1 MSQVR
6 QNSLPPNTVLPK
18 AFHFVVPCWL
28 SERPESAKK
37 RAKIAGELWCVQL
50 YSFSWRQQQH
60 ERLAQKEVWKV
71 HVTSTPRGVVESSTH
86 SSELRMMMM
95 MTPTTMA
102 MVRVPMVIYV
112 TPSRCPWSVELTTV
126 EEETAYC
133 SARTVSITSGRGVA
147 FCFLVCV
154 CVCVCLRF
162 SRWFAR
168 VVLESFLLAFSSGC
182 VRDRLEK
189 STRWLLLLSL
199 FCSTALR
206 RVARTP
212 FCGLHIIHWIVHTLT
227 GNLGLEITG
236 GRTLG
241 CFGFAPWSCSQVR
254 E

>member
-6 QNSLPPNTVLPK
+6 QNSLPPKTVLPK

-50 YSFSWRQQQH
+50 RSFSRRQQHH

-71 HVTSTPRGVVESSTH
+71 HVTSTPRGVVESPTH

-147 FCFLVCV
+147 FCFRVCV
-154 CVCVCLRF
+154 CMSSVLAVIRSSCSGEFPFVCFVGLCPRS
-162 SRWFAR
+162 SREVHTMITVIIVILFH
-168 VVLESFLLAFSSGC
+168 SFTSRRAHSLL
-182 VRDRLEK
+182 
-189 STRWLLLLSL
+189 
-199 FCSTALR
+199 
-206 RVARTP
+206 RVAHYSLNCT
-212 FCGLHIIHWIVHTLT
+212 HTH
-227 GNLGLEITG
+227 GKLGT
-236 GRTLG
+236 
-241 CFGFAPWSCSQVR
+241 
-254 E
+254 